1 MYSVLFRCIILSF
14 FSSDFKNNPQ
24 IFGKQKSLVGE
35 KAVYESHIEVF
46 GSDILDVP
54 RRTSVV
60 LPSTSKTVDIK
71 IVLLYFFGITI
82 IIIIIIIIV
91 IYMDE
96 FRIPVKKARD
106 LLDLHVIFSF
116 FFLLVLRYLISYNFS
131 LRGT

>member
-46 GSDILDVP
+46 GSDIFIDVP

-71 IVLLYFFGITI
+71 IVLLYFFSITI
-82 IIIIIIIIV
+82 IIIIIIIIVVV

-116 FFLLVLRYLISYNFS
+116 FFC
-131 LRGT
+131 

>member
-71 IVLLYFFGITI
+71 IVLLYFFSITI

-116 FFLLVLRYLISYNFS
+116 FFVSIKIPY
-131 LRGT
+131 

>member
-71 IVLLYFFGITI
+71 IVLLYFFSIT
-82 IIIIIIIIV
+82 IIIIIIIV

-116 FFLLVLRYLISYNFS
+116 FFC
-131 LRGT
+131 

>member
-35 KAVYESHIEVF
+35 KAVYESDIEVF

-71 IVLLYFFGITI
+71 IVLLYFFSITI

-116 FFLLVLRYLISYNFS
+116 FFCVSIKIPY
-131 LRGT
+131 

>member
-1 MYSVLFRCIILSF
+1 MFF

-24 IFGKQKSLVGE
+24 IFGKQKSVVGE
-35 KAVYESHIEVF
+35 KAVYESHIEVY
-46 GSDILDVP
+46 GSDILDVS

-71 IVLLYFFGITI
+71 IVLLYFFKITIII

-96 FRIPVKKARD
+96 FAIPVKKARD
-106 LLDLHVIFSF
+106 LLYLHVIFSIF
-116 FFLLVLRYLISYNFS
+116 FVSIKIPY
-131 LRGT
+131 

>member
-46 GSDILDVP
+46 GSDISDVP

-71 IVLLYFFGITI
+71 IVLLYFFSITI

-116 FFLLVLRYLISYNFS
+116 FLLVLRYLISYSFS
-131 LRGT
+131 FRGT

>member
-71 IVLLYFFGITI
+71 IVLLYFFSITI
-82 IIIIIIIIV
+82 IIIIIIIIIIVV

-116 FFLLVLRYLISYNFS
+116 FFC
-131 LRGT
+131 

>member
-54 RRTSVV
+54 RRKSVV

-71 IVLLYFFGITI
+71 IVLLYFFSITII

-91 IYMDE
+91 IYMEE

-116 FFLLVLRYLISYNFS
+116 FLC
-131 LRGT
+131 

>member
-35 KAVYESHIEVF
+35 KAVYESDIEVF
-46 GSDILDVP
+46 GTDILDVP

-71 IVLLYFFGITI
+71 IVLLYFFSITI

-116 FFLLVLRYLISYNFS
+116 FLC
-131 LRGT
+131 

>member
-1 MYSVLFRCIILSF
+1 MFF

-35 KAVYESHIEVF
+35 KAVYESHIEVY
-46 GSDILDVP
+46 GSDILDVS

-71 IVLLYFFGITI
+71 IVLLYFFSITI
-82 IIIIIIIIV
+82 IIIMIIIIIIIV

-116 FFLLVLRYLISYNFS
+116 FFVSIKIPY
-131 LRGT
+131 

>member
-1 MYSVLFRCIILSF
+1 MSF

-71 IVLLYFFGITI
+71 IVLLYFFSITI

-116 FFLLVLRYLISYNFS
+116 FLLVFRYLISHSFS

>member
-54 RRTSVV
+54 RRKSVV

-71 IVLLYFFGITI
+71 IVLLYFFSITII

-96 FRIPVKKARD
+96 FRIPVKKAR
-106 LLDLHVIFSF
+106 VRSACYIFIF
-116 FFLLVLRYLISYNFS
+116 FFVSIKIPY
-131 LRGT
+131 

>member
-1 MYSVLFRCIILSF
+1 MYSVLFWCIILSF

-60 LPSTSKTVDIK
+60 FPSTSKTVDIK
-71 IVLLYFFGITI
+71 IVLLYFFSIT

-116 FFLLVLRYLISYNFS
+116 FFVSIKIPY
-131 LRGT
+131 

>member
-35 KAVYESHIEVF
+35 KAVYESDIEVF

-71 IVLLYFFGITI
+71 IVLLYFFSITI

-116 FFLLVLRYLISYNFS
+116 FFVSIKIPY
-131 LRGT
+131 

>member
-35 KAVYESHIEVF
+35 NAVYEGHIEVY
-46 GSDILDVP
+46 GSDILDVS

-71 IVLLYFFGITI
+71 IVLLYFFNIT
-82 IIIIIIIIV
+82 IIIIIV

-96 FRIPVKKARD
+96 FTIPAKKARD

-116 FFLLVLRYLISYNFS
+116 FFLLVLRYLISYSFS

>member
-71 IVLLYFFGITI
+71 VVLLYFFSITIII

-116 FFLLVLRYLISYNFS
+116 FFVSIKIPY
-131 LRGT
+131 